1 MGTSQHELA
10 ATPRL
15 GRYEIDTGR
24 STIKFRARHQ
34 FGLGRVVGTFAVR
47 SGTVDVAEPLAAS
60 RLRVEVDAASFATG
74 FEQRDRS
81 VRSPAFLDTDR
92 YPTMTFVSERVD
104 ATSIAGRLTVR
115 EVTRPVVLAIRQST
129 ISPGGFTVVATT
141 RIDRRDFGVTASPWR
156 TGRRLDLTLEV
167 ACILV

>member
-1 MGTSQHELA
+1 METSQEQVG
-10 ATPRL
+10 ATPRV
-15 GRYEIDTGR
+15 GRYEIDTR
-24 STIKFRARHQ
+24 KSTIKFRVRQ
-34 FGLGRVVGTFAVR
+34 QYGLGRVVGTFAVR

-81 VRSPAFLDTDR
+81 VRSPAFLDTR
-92 YPTMTFVSERVD
+92 RHPTMTFVSERVD
-104 ATSIAGRLTVR
+104 TTTVAGQLTVR
-115 EVTRPVVLAIRQST
+115 GVARPVTLAIQQFR
-129 ISPGGFTVVATT
+129 ISPAGFTVVATT

-167 ACILV
+167 TCVRG